1 MLRKVAWA
9 GQCALTKI
17 RVVFAL
23 FILFWAFPS
32 YARDD
37 AAQLSLSSAKAL
49 AQSILASLPAQM
61 PQAEKDKWVDILHLP
76 DNPAIQVSSLAQIPA
91 LLPLPSATILRLAQ
105 QLSQQQPNRTLS
117 LNTAS
122 PVIGF
127 AGYDQNRTL
136 ASPQPLSQTTRL
148 LITHSILKQLIWQ
161 KISGTAQLSD
171 NGGLYQVPVPPS
183 FPLPPAAPLPPGA
196 IVSSLAPSAAAL
208 SPLATAA
215 IATGAAAATAGV
227 AASASSSTDAPA
239 GSGGGTG
246 SSGGSNGG
254 SGGDNSSS
262 GGDGNENLNLS
273 VWETA
278 EYQANIGLAAIQAS
292 TAYARGYTGSGVT
305 VSVLDSPFDTDHA
318 DLSSRFVTGFDAF
331 DNGTTVHCAVNGCS
345 SSHGTHVAGIIGAQ
359 KNDTGT
365 HGVAPDVRI
374 KPVKVFEDDL
384 SFVSSQ
390 QLIQAINA
398 GSGTAITAMNNS
410 WGTSKVDS
418 VTHNGAS
425 YYYKRP
431 YRNYADNSSSEYI
444 WAYQGGT
451 ALTGLPPDEI
461 TAWQN
466 ATQDTII
473 VFANGNDGLNTA
485 TGRVQLY
492 TDANAQNEA
501 IIIDNAASAINA
513 NIPSFRGS
521 YPTIDSSLSGE
532 WLTVVALDQNNQIAS
547 FSNGCGEAASFCIA
561 APGVSINAPID
572 VDDTTN
578 SSDASYGL
586 KNGTSMAAP
595 HVTGALALLKQQFP
609 NLTPTQLTSLVL
621 STATDLGASGTD
633 NVYGVGMLNLAEASQ
648 PQGSVSVAG
657 ANGQALTGVNPAQT
671 SIQSSRAFGQAFMR
685 KFISLGLMDSYQRAY
700 SFQPEIAPARQYSV
714 TAQEVMQIL
723 APQAPAEHQFAMN
736 DKMAFSISSTPSQ
749 GSQNDTHFEFV
760 ARSSELDLSFG
771 NDKTES
777 QLLQRHQNTHNRADI
792 LAAKSAFAQIAVAP
806 QQFKF
811 MNPRFRFSQD
821 VQLEFSHLQGSFEAG
836 GDFNEFSS
844 GISWSGAGRYI
855 GTRWG
860 VLTEKDTVL
869 GAALNGFYATA
880 TPSVSR
886 YLSVEAQHP
895 IGQHARLSSRFLNMM
910 TAVDMQHADQ
920 TSISGLQANSYE
932 VSFERW
938 GDTNEWQQRV
948 VFSLP
953 LATTSGHLQQRT
965 TKGYGALGYHTSIEE
980 FELGNDARQ
989 VELDFSHQQQSWG
1002 GGNWLVLLHA
1012 AHNVNGVA
1020 GKKGAGVYLGLTQPF

>member
-1 MLRKVAWA
+1 M
-9 GQCALTKI
+9 
-17 RVVFAL
+17 
-23 FILFWAFPS
+23 
-32 YARDD
+32 
-37 AAQLSLSSAKAL
+37 
-49 AQSILASLPAQM
+49 
-61 PQAEKDKWVDILHLP
+61 
-76 DNPAIQVSSLAQIPA
+76 
-91 LLPLPSATILRLAQ
+91 
-105 QLSQQQPNRTLS
+105 
-117 LNTAS
+117 
-122 PVIGF
+122 
-127 AGYDQNRTL
+127 
-136 ASPQPLSQTTRL
+136 
-148 LITHSILKQLIWQ
+148 
-161 KISGTAQLSD
+161 
-171 NGGLYQVPVPPS
+171 
-183 FPLPPAAPLPPGA
+183 
-196 IVSSLAPSAAAL
+196 
-208 SPLATAA
+208 
-215 IATGAAAATAGV
+215 
-227 AASASSSTDAPA
+227 
-239 GSGGGTG
+239 
-246 SSGGSNGG
+246 
-254 SGGDNSSS
+254 
-262 GGDGNENLNLS
+262 
-273 VWETA
+273 
-278 EYQANIGLAAIQAS
+278 
-292 TAYARGYTGSGVT
+292 
-305 VSVLDSPFDTDHA
+305 
-318 DLSSRFVTGFDAF
+318 
-331 DNGTTVHCAVNGCS
+331 
-345 SSHGTHVAGIIGAQ
+345 
-359 KNDTGT
+359 
-365 HGVAPDVRI
+365 APDVRI

-671 SIQSSRAFGQAFMR
+671 NIQSSRAFGQALCGNS
-685 KFISLGLMDSYQRAY
+685 SLW
-700 SFQPEIAPARQYSV
+700 V
-714 TAQEVMQIL
+714 
-723 APQAPAEHQFAMN
+723 
-736 DKMAFSISSTPSQ
+736 
-749 GSQNDTHFEFV
+749 
-760 ARSSELDLSFG
+760 
-771 NDKTES
+771 
-777 QLLQRHQNTHNRADI
+777 
-792 LAAKSAFAQIAVAP
+792 
-806 QQFKF
+806 
-811 MNPRFRFSQD
+811 
-821 VQLEFSHLQGSFEAG
+821 
-836 GDFNEFSS
+836 
-844 GISWSGAGRYI
+844 
-855 GTRWG
+855 
-860 VLTEKDTVL
+860 
-869 GAALNGFYATA
+869 
-880 TPSVSR
+880 
-886 YLSVEAQHP
+886 
-895 IGQHARLSSRFLNMM
+895 
-910 TAVDMQHADQ
+910 
-920 TSISGLQANSYE
+920 
-932 VSFERW
+932 
-938 GDTNEWQQRV
+938 
-948 VFSLP
+948 
-953 LATTSGHLQQRT
+953 
-965 TKGYGALGYHTSIEE
+965 
-980 FELGNDARQ
+980 
-989 VELDFSHQQQSWG
+989 
-1002 GGNWLVLLHA
+1002 
-1012 AHNVNGVA
+1012 
-1020 GKKGAGVYLGLTQPF
+1020 